1 VFFKSTN
8 NPAAALAALDERH
21 AALAQQRHTAAAAYA
36 VAQQQELEALVD
48 GGAVEVGASTRHAQE
63 VELLDRAL
71 ATLQGERG
79 QFVLAVEVQKA
90 RKLRERAQQLRE
102 EAAALLEKAR
112 PLLAKLGEMFN
123 VANHPNITGVS
134 TTAYNMSSN
143 SNVQTPCTNPAG
155 GTFGAVTGQTQIE
168 CSVMTYVPLTN
179 NAGGSGLFNQQSGF
193 GSATNANSNFAYSV
207 RQVMLTMRIE
217 W

>member
-1 VFFKSTN
+1 MFFKSTN
-8 NPAAALAALDERH
+8 NPAAALAALDERL

-71 ATLQGERG
+71 GTLQGERG
-79 QFVLAVEVQKA
+79 QLLLAVEAEKA

-102 EAAALLEKAR
+102 EAATLLEKAR

-123 VANHPNITGVS
+123 VDFGPEILFANIQGAWAPNVLAASIPPGFRS
-134 TTAYNMSSN
+134 WPSSECGGPDPAVN
-143 SNVQTPCTNPAG
+143 HAPFATPKHRVLWDQALELDRQ
-155 GTFGAVTGQTQIE
+155 AQQIE
-168 CSVMTYVPLTN
+168 DQA
-179 NAGGSGLFNQQSGF
+179 AGAGV
-193 GSATNANSNFAYSV
+193 ATV
-207 RQVMLTMRIE
+207 
-217 W
+217 

>member
-1 VFFKSTN
+1 MFFNKAN
-8 NPAAALAALDERH
+8 GNPAAALAALDERL

-48 GGAVEVGASTRHAQE
+48 GGAVDVGASTRHAQE

-71 ATLQGERG
+71 GTLQGERG

-123 VANHPNITGVS
+123 VDFGPEILFANIQGEWAPNVLAASI
-134 TTAYNMSSN
+134 
-143 SNVQTPCTNPAG
+143 
-155 GTFGAVTGQTQIE
+155 
-168 CSVMTYVPLTN
+168 
-179 NAGGSGLFNQQSGF
+179 
-193 GSATNANSNFAYSV
+193 
-207 RQVMLTMRIE
+207 
-217 W
+217 